1 MTHVLVIGGG
11 FAGLSAAVALAQQGC
26 RVTVL
31 EQRRILGGR
40 AYSIEDGTT
49 GGLIDNGQHALLG
62 AFRETRKFLQTLGTE
77 DGVRYQMRFE
87 IVLAEPGGKR
97 LKLVCSQFPAPF
109 HLATGLIRCTGL
121 TWLERSYLL
130 RAGLKIYLSRR
141 LSDSM
146 TVEAWMDLLHQ
157 PETLRRRFWYPI
169 ATAALN
175 EQPQRASADLF
186 LKVLKLAFFGRAKD
200 SPFGITT
207 VGLGELYTEQARRF
221 IEARGGRVLTNSPAD
236 FIHFSDQRVK
246 SVELRQGN
254 EMTADYYISA
264 IPHGNLKKLLPSEL
278 LLGGAPL
285 EGLTHLSDSPILSI
299 HLWFDRPVMDEDF
312 MGLVDSPIHWVFDKS
327 RLPVPRQTGIWQ
339 EGEAQEGAVACVVSG
354 AYDLMDRSRQD
365 LISLAQRELGR
376 YLPEVQKAK
385 LTHARLIKERQATYS
400 CTPEAERWRLSQGTP
415 YSNFFIAGDWTR
427 TGLPATIEGAVL
439 SGHRCA
445 ALILAKP

>member
-1 MTHVLVIGGG
+1 MKTVLVIGGG

-26 RVTVL
+26 PVTVL

-49 GGLIDNGQHALLG
+49 GDLIDNGQHALLG
-62 AFRETRKFLQTLGTE
+62 AFRETRKFLQTLGTG
-77 DGVRYQMRFE
+77 DQVRYQECFK

-97 LKLVCSQFPAPF
+97 LKLVCSHLPAPF
-109 HLATGLIRCTGL
+109 HLTAGLIRGTGFS
-121 TWLERSYLL
+121 WPERFRLL
-130 RAGLKIYLSRR
+130 WAGLKISLSRR
-141 LSDSM
+141 LSGSM
-146 TVEAWMDLLHQ
+146 TVEAWMDSLHQ

-175 EQPQRASADLF
+175 EPPQRASADLF
-186 LKVLKLAFFGRAKD
+186 LKVLELAFFGKAKD

-236 FIHFSDQRVK
+236 FIHFSGQRVK
-246 SVELRQGN
+246 SVELRQGD

-264 IPHGNLKKLLPSEL
+264 VPHGNLKKLLPSEL
-278 LLGGAPL
+278 LLEGAPF
-285 EGLTHLSDSPILSI
+285 EGLTRLSDSPILSI
-299 HLWFDRPVMDEDF
+299 HLWFDRPVMDEEF
-312 MGLVDSPIHWVFDKS
+312 IGLVDSPIHWVFDKS
-327 RLPVPRQTGIWQ
+327 RIWQ
-339 EGEAQEGAVACVVSG
+339 EGKAQEGAVACVVSG

-365 LISLAQRELGR
+365 LISLAQRELGC

-400 CTPEAERWRLSQGTP
+400 CTPEAERWRLPQEIP

-445 ALILAKP
+445 ELILGKSLT

>member
-11 FAGLSAAVALAQQGC
+11 FAGLSAAVALAQRDC
-26 RVTVL
+26 SVTVL

-49 GGLIDNGQHALLG
+49 GDLIDNGQHALLG

-77 DGVRYQMRFE
+77 DRVRYQERFK

-97 LKLVCSQFPAPF
+97 LKLACSRLPAPF
-109 HLATGLIRCTGL
+109 HLAAGVIRCTGL
-121 TWLERSYLL
+121 SWNERFQLL
-130 RAGLKIYLSRR
+130 RAGLQISLSQG
-141 LSDSM
+141 LPNSM
-146 TVEAWMDLLHQ
+146 TVEAWMDSLHQ
-157 PETLRRRFWYPI
+157 PESLRRRFWYPI

-186 LKVLKLAFFGRAKD
+186 WKVLKLAFFGKAKD

-221 IEARGGRVLTNSPAD
+221 IEARGGRVLTNYPAD
-236 FIHFSDQRVK
+236 FIHFSDQKVK
-246 SVELRQGN
+246 SVGLRQGN
-254 EMTADYYISA
+254 EMAADYYISA
-264 IPHGNLKKLLPSEL
+264 VPHGNLKKLLPSEL
-278 LLGGAPL
+278 LLEGAPF
-285 EGLTHLSDSPILSI
+285 EGLTRLSDSPILSI
-299 HLWFDRPVMDEDF
+299 HLWFDRPVMEEDF
-312 MGLVDSPIHWVFDKS
+312 IGLVDSPIHWVFDKS
-327 RLPVPRQTGIWQ
+327 RLWQ
-339 EGEAQEGAVACVVSG
+339 KGEARAGAVACVVSG

-376 YLPEVQKAK
+376 YLPEVQKAR
-385 LTHARLIKERQATYS
+385 LTHARLIKERQATCS
-400 CTPEAERWRLSQGTP
+400 CTPEVERWRPPQETP

-427 TGLPATIEGAVL
+427 TGLPPTIEGAVL

-445 ALILAKP
+445 ALILRSKS